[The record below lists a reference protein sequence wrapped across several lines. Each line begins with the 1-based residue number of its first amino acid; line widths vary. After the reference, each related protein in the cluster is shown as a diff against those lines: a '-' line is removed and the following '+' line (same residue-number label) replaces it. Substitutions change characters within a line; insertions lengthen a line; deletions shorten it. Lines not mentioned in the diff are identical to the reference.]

1 MARAAPD
8 MKFGQPI
15 ISKQLI
21 ESAGTGIYP
30 LSRYFQMQG
39 AVGDDEGEEEEMIP
53 LVPTSV
59 PDYPVMEVLFG
70 EDFKS
75 VRPFFQK
82 FSLIDV
88 YAIATSGYYQY
99 PHLYPPPAETL
110 YAGTPVVDIS
120 SGIGGT
126 PNWTWIMH
134 YGMMFVGMRGST
146 RYKGVCRDASRL
158 VAAGA
163 GLLGDT
169 ESMGHYPPFNGS
181 PAGAALVDTGVA
193 MNTTSGRGVE
203 FLIPYYG
210 TRKWVAPR
218 WVEQLGAG
226 FPNSRRDFI
235 SVTTVE
241 DDAADKMWLYMAGGP
256 DTAVNRFRRT
266 PTVILP
272 LFTP

>member
-1 MARAAPD
+1 VGEEVFFEAEVGAVGDGVCVPFPPLD
-8 MKFGQPI
+8 
-15 ISKQLI
+15 
-21 ESAGTGIYP
+21 GT
-30 LSRYFQMQG
+30 
-39 AVGDDEGEEEEMIP
+39 VGDDEGESEEMIS
-53 LVPTSV
+53 LVPTTV

-88 YAIATSGYYQY
+88 FSSIPSGYYQY

-110 YAGTPVVDIS
+110 YAGTPVVDIG
-120 SGIGGT
+120 SGIGAT

-169 ESMGHYPPFNGS
+169 LSMGDYPPFNGA

-210 TRKWVAPR
+210 SRKWIAPR
-218 WVEQLGAG
+218 WVEQLGGGA
-226 FPNSRRDFI
+226 PNSRRDFI
-235 SVTTVE
+235 SVTGPGVMGDTT
-241 DDAADKMWLYMAGGP
+241 DKMWLYMAGGP
-256 DTAVNRFRRT
+256 DTTVNRFRRT
-266 PTVILP
+266 PTVIFP